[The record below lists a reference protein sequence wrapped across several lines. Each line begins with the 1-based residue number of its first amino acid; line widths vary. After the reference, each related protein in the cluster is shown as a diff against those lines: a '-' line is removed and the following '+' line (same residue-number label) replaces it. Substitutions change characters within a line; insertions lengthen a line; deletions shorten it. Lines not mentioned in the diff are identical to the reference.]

1 MSWIY
6 EFKDDDGIGTYT
18 GKHGGR
24 ESLGTRINRHFGLDA
39 EHSRHAD
46 SVQAYAVHP
55 DDLDYEEQQAI
66 KNANDGQGT
75 VFNRIYNNEGRA
87 EAYYEGYRF
96 QEVTSGLRPM
106 GGSRVGVQ
114 QRVGAGPR
122 TVRRSS
128 CRVQPA

>member
-1 MSWIY
+1 VSWIY

-46 SVQAYAVHP
+46 SVQAHAAHP

-75 VFNRIYNNEGRA
+75 VFNKIHNDEGWA
-87 EAYYEGYRF
+87 EAYYEGYSTRDRSD
-96 QEVTSGLRPM
+96 EPDPDAAER
-106 GGSRVGVQ
+106 RNA
-114 QRVGAGPR
+114 RAAGNLEYENR
-122 TVRRSS
+122 KRRL
-128 CRVQPA
+128 

>member
-46 SVQAYAVHP
+46 SVQAHAVHP

-66 KNANDGQGT
+66 KNANGGQGML
-75 VFNRIYNNEGRA
+75 RQDLQRRGLGR
-87 EAYYEGYRF
+87 
-96 QEVTSGLRPM
+96 GLLRRP
-106 GGSRVGVQ
+106 Q
-114 QRVGAGPR
+114 HPR
-122 TVRRSS
+122 
-128 CRVQPA
+128 P